1 MAGAAGSGGLEE
13 GRHEERSLETGHW
26 NVAATGVLAAT
37 GAGGTAVEPVT
48 LIVGWQCLPGD
59 EETAAWWRGLAAFG
73 RARPLDQVSFGSAGG
88 GRGRVRPGGSC
99 PQLSPSQCLPSRGP
113 HSARCPTAENLRFT
127 MTAVIVQAAAEIP
140 CTWALAVVEET
151 KASTVNAQGR
161 KTNTQTSE
169 RQTGKVW
176 VQKKVHVEVG
186 G

>member
-1 MAGAAGSGGLEE
+1 
-13 GRHEERSLETGHW
+13 
-26 NVAATGVLAAT
+26 
-37 GAGGTAVEPVT
+37 
-48 LIVGWQCLPGD
+48 
-59 EETAAWWRGLAAFG
+59 
-73 RARPLDQVSFGSAGG
+73 
-88 GRGRVRPGGSC
+88 
-99 PQLSPSQCLPSRGP
+99 
-113 HSARCPTAENLRFT
+113 